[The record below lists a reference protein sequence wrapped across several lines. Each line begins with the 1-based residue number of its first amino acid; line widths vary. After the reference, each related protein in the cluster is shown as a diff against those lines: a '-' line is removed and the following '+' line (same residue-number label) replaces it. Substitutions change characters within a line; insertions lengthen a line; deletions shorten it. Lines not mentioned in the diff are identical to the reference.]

1 MTNNLKFDFP
11 IFCRVLLLLF
21 FFFVPVFIS
30 CFVLFCGFFLTV
42 TGN

>member
-1 MTNNLKFDFP
+1 MTNSLKFDFP
-11 IFCRVLLLLF
+11 IFCRVLLLL

-30 CFVLFCGFFLTV
+30 CFVLFCGFFLAV